1 MKKFFT
7 LNNTLAI
14 LLSALAL
21 FNACTSIYAYRE
33 VTKLCELSSE
43 LKNSVQMGAAEAAPA
58 PMMDTSDIDMWCGDY
73 PDGKVRMTGAWV
85 YGKTSNGENLL
96 QDERGDLWVVD
107 YTTSED
113 GFYLLWIADN
123 NTPDTVKDDIVI
135 QVWTQVYE

>member
-14 LLSALAL
+14 LLCALAL

-33 VTKLCELSSE
+33 VAKLCELSSE
-43 LKNSVQMGAAEAAPA
+43 LKSSVQMGAAEAAPA
-58 PMMDTSDIDMWCGDY
+58 PMMDTSDIDAWCGDFS
-73 PDGKVRMTGAWV
+73 DGKVRMTGAWV